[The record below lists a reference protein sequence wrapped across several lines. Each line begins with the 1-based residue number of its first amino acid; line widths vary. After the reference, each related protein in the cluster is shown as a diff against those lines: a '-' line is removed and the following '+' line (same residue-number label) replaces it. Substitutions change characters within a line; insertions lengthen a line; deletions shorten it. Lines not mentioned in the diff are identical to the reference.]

1 MWYTHTHIYM
11 CVSYNE
17 ILLSCLKI
25 EGNPVIYD
33 NMGGLWGHY
42 AKWNSQRKTFTVWYH
57 LNVEFKRSWMHR
69 NSGMAAAG
77 GWEGEEN
84 GEIFVKGYKL
94 PIIRWINWG
103 NLIYNNIPGLP
114 W

>member
-1 MWYTHTHIYM
+1 
-11 CVSYNE
+11 
-17 ILLSCLKI
+17 
-25 EGNPVIYD
+25 
-33 NMGGLWGHY
+33 
-42 AKWNSQRKTFTVWYH
+42 
-57 LNVEFKRSWMHR
+57 
-69 NSGMAAAG
+69 MAAAG